1 MSRAAEL
8 RRVIEANRI
17 RLLTVKAWGTRLDF
31 DCWEFTSSEPLTEAE
46 WKRYLNPWRT
56 RNLRSTPLPSSGAG
70 MASDLRCGDC
80 LDVLD
85 EIDAES
91 VGAVVCDPPYGLG
104 FMGKCGTCLGSCRP
118 PLGGPA
124 AFRCR

>member
-46 WKRYLNPWRT
+46 WKRYLNPVENAKSALYALTFQRRWH
-56 RNLRSTPLPSSGAG
+56 G
-70 MASDLRCGDC
+70 
-80 LDVLD
+80 
-85 EIDAES
+85 I
-91 VGAVVCDPPYGLG
+91 
-104 FMGKCGTCLGSCRP
+104 
-118 PLGGPA
+118 
-124 AFRCR
+124 